1 MRRSAVLL
9 AAIAVLFAAFLAAQ
23 GRKTFDIYSIDVEG
37 GASTLYV
44 APSGESLL
52 IDSGNNS
59 NGRDAER
66 IIAAAK
72 DAGLK
77 QIDHLV
83 TTHFHGDHIGGL
95 PDLADRFPI
104 REFIDHGENV
114 QPPTTEPMISIMRRY
129 AELSAKAKH
138 RSVRPGD
145 KIAIAGIDVLVVAS
159 NGEIIPKP
167 LPGAGKPNP
176 ECATFERQQ
185 ETNFEDFHSVGTLT
199 TFGKFRVLL
208 MGDFT
213 VNHEFELM
221 CPNARLGTVDV
232 WIVSNHG
239 QPRSGSAVLAHAIQP
254 RVAIMNNGVRKGG
267 QPEVMRIVRTIP
279 GLEDLWQQHFSLLSG
294 QEYATPG
301 LFIANIVDDQ
311 PATVAVAPM
320 PPPQP
325 GGGAP
330 PAPTHNGP
338 AYWIKVSAQPDGVF
352 SVTNS
357 RNGFVKNYKVRTA
370 TTIQT
375 R

>member
-1 MRRSAVLL
+1 M
-9 AAIAVLFAAFLAAQ
+9 
-23 GRKTFDIYSIDVEG
+23 
-37 GASTLYV
+37 
-44 APSGESLL
+44 
-52 IDSGNNS
+52 
-59 NGRDAER
+59 
-66 IIAAAK
+66 
-72 DAGLK
+72 
-77 QIDHLV
+77 
-83 TTHFHGDHIGGL
+83 
-95 PDLADRFPI
+95 
-104 REFIDHGENV
+104 
-114 QPPTTEPMISIMRRY
+114 
-129 AELSAKAKH
+129 
-138 RSVRPGD
+138 
-145 KIAIAGIDVLVVAS
+145 
-159 NGEIIPKP
+159 
-167 LPGAGKPNP
+167 
-176 ECATFERQQ
+176 
-185 ETNFEDFHSVGTLT
+185 
-199 TFGKFRVLL
+199 
-208 MGDFT
+208 
-213 VNHEFELM
+213 
-221 CPNARLGTVDV
+221 
-232 WIVSNHG
+232 
-239 QPRSGSAVLAHAIQP
+239 LAHAIQP

-357 RNGFVKNYKVRTA
+357 RNGFVKNYKARTA